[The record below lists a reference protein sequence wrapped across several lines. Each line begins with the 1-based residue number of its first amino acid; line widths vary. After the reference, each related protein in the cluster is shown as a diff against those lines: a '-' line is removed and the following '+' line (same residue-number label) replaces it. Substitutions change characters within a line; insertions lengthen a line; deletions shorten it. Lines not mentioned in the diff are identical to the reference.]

1 MHNIIQLKQGIK
13 LIWEKI
19 ESLISNKKEKYFMIL
34 SKLYISTN
42 PILYVNRQ
50 ILHVNV
56 KKCIDPKIPCAI
68 YKFHGFSRFFM
79 RVIKFQEF
87 SRYSRLV
94 NTLNYHNNPS
104 IRERLL
110 KKKYHEAIIAV

>member
-1 MHNIIQLKQGIK
+1 
-13 LIWEKI
+13 
-19 ESLISNKKEKYFMIL
+19 MIL

-42 PILYVNRQ
+42 LILYVNRQ

-68 YKFHGFSRFFM
+68 YKFHGFSM
-79 RVIKFQEF
+79 GVIKFHGF

-94 NTLNYHNNPS
+94 DTL
-104 IRERLL
+104 
-110 KKKYHEAIIAV
+110 